1 MPKSAQCETLGAP
14 VTLRRLRASVV
25 TFGNLK
31 KTFLNF
37 FEQIFSGAESKF
49 RASPDFWNTTI
60 FRYTFC
66 PILTLWFDQ
75 KCKKCLSLFFEK

>member
-37 FEQIFSGAESKF
+37 FEQIISGAESKF

-66 PILTLWFDQ
+66 PILTFRFDQ
-75 KCKKCLSLFFEK
+75 KCKN